1 MLPTSRSAVSYLSI
15 SCCSSVLSGLQ
26 RVVSSL
32 LKVVKIRIKGLEMRT
47 RSVKIIFKVVSIVG
61 LKLDNI
67 LMVDEFY
74 NYNYSPSLSKLNIE
88 IF

>member
-1 MLPTSRSAVSYLSI
+1 MLPTSRSAASYLSI
-15 SCCSSVLSGLQ
+15 SCCSSVVAGLQ

-32 LKVVKIRIKGLEMRT
+32 LMVVKIRIKGLEMRT

-61 LKLDNI
+61 LTLDNI
-67 LMVDEFY
+67 LMGDEFDT
-74 NYNYSPSLSKLNIE
+74 YNYSPSLSKPNIE